1 MGTRN
6 HPIQINQP
14 YFVTTITR
22 KRQPIFRDHHAAG
35 LFLAELGRLRSD
47 LGFAL
52 LGYAVMPDHVH
63 LVVVPADSANL
74 REIMRL
80 VKGSFARLWNQ
91 RCGQSGSL
99 WQPRYYESA
108 VRTEQ
113 QLVQWLKYID
123 DNPVRAG
130 LASSPQQYPYGSPG
144 GRLMTDLTAY
154 LDGSWIGQAE
164 ARPSGERVPLD
175 GPGGRRAVGSP

>member
-6 HPIQINQP
+6 HPIQSNQP

-74 REIMRL
+74 REIMRV
-80 VKGSFARLWNQ
+80 VKGRFARLWNH

-99 WQPRYYESA
+99 WQLRYYESA

-123 DNPVRAG
+123 DNPVHAG
-130 LASSPQQYPYGSPG
+130 LTPSPQEYPYCSSG
-144 GRLMTDLTAY
+144 GGLVTDLEAY
-154 LDGSWIGQAE
+154 LGGSWTGRAE
-164 ARPSGERVPLD
+164 ARPSSRERD
-175 GPGGRRAVGSP
+175 